1 VDDLEE
7 RFLDRDE
14 RVYYESLDEEQP
26 QFQFRRQGQEM
37 GTKPKVTKQVQVEKK
52 AVKKVEKSAKKK
64 PATAAKKPTST
75 PTQKPAAKLALVP
88 ASIIQIPIKDIVAD
102 AEANVRYFKEDP
114 KLIEHLAE
122 SIKRDGVI
130 EPLIVRATEELDTYG
145 LIAGYRRLKA
155 AKEAGLKVVPCI
167 VRDGVDDQM
176 QLRIS
181 LTENIQRKNLS
192 PMEFA
197 MNCKRVRGEF
207 AWEGETNTK
216 KVAQFMGV
224 SAATITQMEKL
235 LVLKPE
241 HQRMIHERALGAQA
255 GQDIADIVKEFGA
268 EKAAKVLA
276 KAVEIEEEEQERK
289 ATKKSAK
296 QGKVKPSEAGRA
308 ARAEKKERE
317 GREEKDDKGGKKGAV
332 VSQRSVRKAAKSE
345 KAVIKHARN
354 IKDLMEI
361 FEVCLDGDSEPL
373 KKVAQAVI
381 DWQKGEIGDEELI
394 KVLGVTVK

>member
-1 VDDLEE
+1 MDDLEE

-37 GTKPKVTKQVQVEKK
+37 GTKPKVTKQDKK
-52 AVKKVEKSAKKK
+52 DKKVEKSAKKK
-64 PATAAKKPTST
+64 PATTK
-75 PTQKPAAKLALVP
+75 KPAAKLAAVP
-88 ASIIQIPIKDIVAD
+88 KNSVGPEAGQSIHLIPIKDIVAD

>member
-1 VDDLEE
+1 
-7 RFLDRDE
+7 
-14 RVYYESLDEEQP
+14 
-26 QFQFRRQGQEM
+26 M
-37 GTKPKVTKQVQVEKK
+37 GTKPKVTKQDKK
-52 AVKKVEKSAKKK
+52 DKKVEKSAKKK
-64 PATAAKKPTST
+64 PATTK
-75 PTQKPAAKLALVP
+75 KPAAKLAAVP
-88 ASIIQIPIKDIVAD
+88 KNSVGPEAGQSIHLIPIKDIVAD

-155 AKEAGLKVVPCI
+155 AKEAGLKAVPCI
-167 VRDGVDDQM
+167 VREGIDDQA

-216 KVAQFMGV
+216 KVAKFMGMDD
-224 SAATITQMEKL
+224 ATITQMEKL
-235 LVLKPE
+235 LVLPANQ
-241 HQRMIHERALGAQA
+241 QRMVHENFIGAQT
-255 GQDIADIVKEFGA
+255 GQDIADIVKKFGVEKGEKVVERAA
-268 EKAAKVLA
+268 EIEQEKQAAK
-276 KAVEIEEEEQERK
+276 EQ
-289 ATKKSAK
+289 KSAAK
-296 QGKVKPSEAGRA
+296 SKGKSGAPSKPSEAARSAKAEKAERA
-308 ARAEKKERE
+308 AKKP
-317 GREEKDDKGGKKGAV
+317 AIT
-332 VSQRSVRKAAKSE
+332 QRSVRKAAKE
-345 KAVIKHARN
+345 LKVEIKHARN

-373 KKVAQAVI
+373 KVVAQAVI
-381 DWQKGEIGDEELI
+381 DWQKGEVGDEELI

>member
-1 VDDLEE
+1 V
-7 RFLDRDE
+7 
-14 RVYYESLDEEQP
+14 
-26 QFQFRRQGQEM
+26 
-37 GTKPKVTKQVQVEKK
+37 
-52 AVKKVEKSAKKK
+52 
-64 PATAAKKPTST
+64 
-75 PTQKPAAKLALVP
+75 LVP
-88 ASIIQIPIKDIVAD
+88 ASIIQIPIEDIVAD

-130 EPLIVRATEELDTYG
+130 EPLIVRPTEELDTYG

-167 VRDGVDDQM
+167 VRDGVDDQA

-216 KVAQFMGV
+216 KVAAFMGV

-235 LVLKPE
+235 LVLKLE
-241 HQRMIHERALGAQA
+241 QQRLVHERVIGAQA

-268 EKAAKVLA
+268 EKAEKVLA
-276 KAVEIEEEEQERK
+276 KAVEIEEEEQEQRASKK
-289 ATKKSAK
+289 AASAK
-296 QGKVKPSEAGRA
+296 GKKLKPSEAGRA

-317 GREEKDDKGGKKGAV
+317 EKAGKKGVA

-373 KKVAQAVI
+373 KVVAQAVI